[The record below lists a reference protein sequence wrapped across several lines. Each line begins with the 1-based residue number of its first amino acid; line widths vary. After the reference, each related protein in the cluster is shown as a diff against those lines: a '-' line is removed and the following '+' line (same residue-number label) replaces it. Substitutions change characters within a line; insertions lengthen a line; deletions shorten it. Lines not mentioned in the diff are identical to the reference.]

1 MKAGSRLDER
11 VVADGLA
18 ETRSKA
24 EGMIRAGQILVDD
37 APIDKPGTRVRPEA
51 VVRLR
56 AGIGRFV
63 SRGGEKLMGALED
76 LGVPVAGRHCLD
88 VGASTGGF
96 TECLLLAGALSV
108 VAVDVGYGQ
117 LHPKLRDDSRVSVFE
132 RTNVRYLEPEALA
145 REGRDPIDLV
155 TLDVSFISARTVLP
169 VLARLLP
176 GAELLVLVKP
186 QFEVGKGRVGK
197 GGVVRDADLRRE
209 VVNQVRETAAR
220 LGYECRGEAPS
231 RLAGPKGNREVFL
244 WLSPQIT
251 DNKGETGRSS

>member
-1 MKAGSRLDER
+1 
-11 VVADGLA
+11 
-18 ETRSKA
+18 
-24 EGMIRAGQILVDD
+24 
-37 APIDKPGTRVRPEA
+37 
-51 VVRLR
+51 
-56 AGIGRFV
+56 
-63 SRGGEKLMGALED
+63 LED

-96 TECLLLAGALSV
+96 TECLLLAGAPSV

-117 LHPKLRDDSRVSVFE
+117 LHPKLRNDPRVTVLE
-132 RTNVRYLEPEALA
+132 RTNVRQLEPEALA
-145 REGRDPIDLV
+145 REGKQPIDLV
-155 TLDVSFISARTVLP
+155 TLDVSFISARIVIP

-186 QFEVGKGRVGK
+186 QFEVGRGRVGK
-197 GGVVRDADLRRE
+197 GGVVRDDDVRRQ
-209 VVNQVRETAAR
+209 VVDRVRETAAR